1 MSSQFLK
8 YQKSFIS
15 PFPANIEISGK
26 TLRFIL
32 QNKDNDV
39 YAYDFY
45 GTEKY
50 IFLCA
55 NDFALDLLDLHLI
68 LHLFALDY
76 TIANRVLYIK

>member
-8 YQKSFIS
+8 YQKPSIS
-15 PFPANIEISGK
+15 PLLVYTNMYDGIPANIEISGK

-45 GTEKY
+45 GT
-50 IFLCA
+50 
-55 NDFALDLLDLHLI
+55 
-68 LHLFALDY
+68 
-76 TIANRVLYIK
+76 